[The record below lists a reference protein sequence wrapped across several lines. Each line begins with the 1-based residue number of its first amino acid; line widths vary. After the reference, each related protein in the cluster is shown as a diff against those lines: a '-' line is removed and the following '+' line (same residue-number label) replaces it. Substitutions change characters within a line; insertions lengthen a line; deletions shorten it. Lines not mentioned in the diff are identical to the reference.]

1 MEKIFYIKTLELIEK
16 KGFKFTTEDL
26 AKTLSTSKRTIYTYF
41 SSKDEIIEK
50 TIDFVFDEIS
60 KSDAEILNNEQLTLV
75 QKITLYFQNIP
86 DTYNL
91 SSITKY
97 MDELQRFYPEQWEK
111 VNTNLNTFWN
121 DIIKLIEEGIKTDEL
136 KEINSTI
143 LKIIL
148 TETYKKLL
156 NSDFLS
162 DKNISFNSGLKA
174 ISDIILYGIVT
185 K

>member
-1 MEKIFYIKTLELIEK
+1 MEKNFYIKTLELIEK

-41 SSKDEIIEK
+41 SNKDEIIDK
-50 TIDFVFDEIS
+50 TIDFVFNEIS
-60 KSDAEILNNEQLTLV
+60 KSDAEILNNEQSTLV

-91 SSITKY
+91 SSIIRY
-97 MDELQRFYPEQWEK
+97 MDHLQRLYPKQWEK
-111 VNTNLNTFWN
+111 LNKHLDTFWN
-121 DIIKLIEEGIKTDEL
+121 DIIKLIEEGIKTEEL
-136 KEINSTI
+136 NEINTTI

-148 TETYKKLL
+148 TETHKKLL
-156 NSDFLS
+156 NSDFLA

-174 ISDIILYGIVT
+174 ISDIILYGIV
-185 K
+185 KK